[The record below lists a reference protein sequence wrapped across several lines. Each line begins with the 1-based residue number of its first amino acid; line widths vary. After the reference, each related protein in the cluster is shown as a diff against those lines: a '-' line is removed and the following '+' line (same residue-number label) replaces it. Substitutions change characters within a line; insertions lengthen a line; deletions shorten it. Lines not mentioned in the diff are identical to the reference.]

1 MVDLAMGRPEG
12 RDRALT
18 VKDPR
23 SSARHSMRPLLRVEG
38 ILARWFADFVP
49 SPAVQF
55 LRGPATD
62 LTIHADPRVTIG
74 KRGFGRPIDIQLDAE
89 LVLSDYMTIPLES
102 RRDLAEAVRLRIES
116 ETPFSPSELL
126 VSVTLETGARDQQEL
141 RLLIDMIP
149 LAILDAGLRTSGLPA
164 RRIRSISVDQP
175 SRDGRAIRFPT
186 RSRLTAALR
195 AFLLAMPL
203 LLLGTLGI
211 ASLVAAADRI
221 AIQADASET
230 AGAALLKEVKG
241 LEAQLE
247 ARNGAMTARQA
258 YEELFDA
265 SPSSFLLLND
275 FKRSIPAG
283 LGVTKFDIANGV
295 LTVSVR
301 TTDVLATVAEMNR
314 RVGWKAEVSGSI
326 TTDPATRLQS
336 ADIALRI
343 TP

>member
-1 MVDLAMGRPEG
+1 
-12 RDRALT
+12 
-18 VKDPR
+18 
-23 SSARHSMRPLLRVEG
+23 MRPLLRVEG
-38 ILARWFADFVP
+38 ILARWFADLVP
-49 SPAVQF
+49 SRAIQF

-62 LTIHADPRVTIG
+62 LTIHADKRVTIG
-74 KRGFGRPIDIQLDAE
+74 RRGFGRPVDIQLHPE

-102 RRDLAEAVRLRIES
+102 RRDLTDAVRLRIES

-126 VSVTLETGARDQQEL
+126 VAVALERSAEEQQEL
-141 RLLIDMIP
+141 GLLIDMIP
-149 LAILDAGLRTSGLPA
+149 VAILDAALRTSGLPV
-164 RRIRSISVDQP
+164 RRIRSISVEQP
-175 SRDGRAIRFPT
+175 SSAGRAIRFPT
-186 RSRLTAALR
+186 KSRVTGALR
-195 AFLLAMPL
+195 AIVTILPVLLLATA
-203 LLLGTLGI
+203 GAT
-211 ASLVAAADRI
+211 SVAATADRI
-221 AIQADASET
+221 ANQADASET
-230 AGAALLKEVKG
+230 AGGALLKEVKG

-247 ARNGAMTARQA
+247 ARNGAMIARQA

-275 FKRSIPAG
+275 FKRSIPGG

-301 TTDVLATVAEMNR
+301 TTDVLATVAELNR
-314 RVGWKAEVSGSI
+314 RSGWKAEVSGSI